1 MKDDLMRADFLAFI
15 NEEKPKKIGIR
26 RVGPSQNLTDTDY
39 WTQESYDAL
48 LKDCSDFERTLL
60 EEVAGGD
67 YDLARSILYDIRK
80 ED

>member
-1 MKDDLMRADFLAFI
+1 MKANLMREDFFAFI
-15 NEEKPKKIGIR
+15 NEEEPKKIGIR

-39 WTQESYDAL
+39 WNEESYDSL

-80 ED
+80 ND